1 MTVDQCRLHVYATLY
16 AMSDA
21 GTRARI
27 SLFDRG
33 HNYRYLDA
41 LICLFV
47 VILVVS
53 NIIAS
58 KFFAIGPLRV
68 STAQML
74 FPITYIFGDIFTEV
88 YGYAASRRA
97 IWYGFFASF
106 IVVVATIA
114 AVAIPPAPEYRNQE
128 AFATVFKPVGRIV
141 FASLVAYWCGEFTNS
156 FTLAKMKLAT
166 NGRHLWTRTIGS
178 TIVGQAVD
186 TSIVM
191 FIAFVGTQS
200 LSVIGRLIVSGYL
213 IKVVYETVMTPVTYA
228 IVNYLKRTEGVDY
241 FDRKTDF
248 SPFAISA
255 P

>member
-1 MTVDQCRLHVYATLY
+1 MN
-16 AMSDA
+16 SP
-21 GTRARI
+21 GSSRI

-47 VILVVS
+47 VILLVS

-68 STAQML
+68 STAHIL

-106 IVVVATIA
+106 IVVIATML
-114 AVAIPPAPEYRNQE
+114 AVAIPPAPEYLNQA

-141 FASLVAYWCGEFTNS
+141 FASLVAYWCGEFANS
-156 FTLAKMKLAT
+156 FTLAKMKVAT

-178 TIVGQAVD
+178 TVVGQAVD

-191 FIAFVGTQS
+191 FIAFAGTQS
-200 LSVIGRLIVSGYL
+200 LNVIGRLIVSGYL
-213 IKVVYETVMTPVTYA
+213 IKVIYETVMTPVTYA

-248 SPFAISA
+248 SPFAVSA
-255 P
+255 Q